1 MEAKMTIKTRKEI
14 LFCIRNRYNQ
24 ASWSDKKKILDEL
37 VATTLYRRK
46 YAIYLL
52 NHKKDNSS
60 ITSIV
65 SSQGKSSKY
74 GEELKQELIKIWYAA
89 NKICSKRLVPFLPCL
104 LNSLERFNHI
114 SLSNEMRNLI
124 LKISPATVDR
134 ILKQERISSGK
145 HGLSTTCAGALL
157 KNQIKVRTF
166 ADWNDIVPGFF
177 EGDLV
182 AHCGTKTNGC
192 YLNSLVIT
200 DIASTW
206 TEFYALIRKSEEE
219 VIRALLLAQETL
231 PFPILGLDTDNG
243 SEFINYGLLE
253 FCQKNHI
260 TFTRSRA
267 YKKNDQAHIEE
278 KNGSIIRRI
287 VGYDRYEGIIAYN
300 ALECLYKVLRL
311 YVNFFQPSLKLI
323 SRTRDGAKV
332 TKKYDKAKTPYQR
345 IMNSPQVLEEIKSKL
360 KNEFESLDPVFLL
373 AELKKL
379 QNIFWEHAWNK
390 SENNIHEVTKA
401 VIIEENL
408 IKKHASYRKRVRPI
422 RPKIEGIQLG
432 RKKIFSSVWNIVIKE
447 LEQDPKASAKSIV
460 KKLIKSYP
468 EFNLNQVRTMRRNI
482 AKWKAQGK

>member
-1 MEAKMTIKTRKEI
+1 MEVKMTIKTRKEI
-14 LFCIRNRYNQ
+14 LSCVRNRYKQ
-24 ASWSDKKKILDEL
+24 ANWSDKKKILDEL
-37 VATTLYRRK
+37 VATTSYRRK

-52 NHKKDNSS
+52 NHQKNSS
-60 ITSIV
+60 STTSIAV
-65 SSQGKSSKY
+65 SKCKSSKY
-74 GEELKQELIKIWYAA
+74 GEELKQELIKIWCAA
-89 NKICSKRLVPFLPCL
+89 NKICSKRLAPFLPEL
-104 LNSLERFNHI
+104 LNSLERFGHI
-114 SLSNEMRNLI
+114 SLSNEMRDLI
-124 LKISPATVDR
+124 LKISPATIDR
-134 ILKQERISSGK
+134 ILKQERMGGK

-166 ADWNDIVPGFF
+166 TDWNDIVPGFF

-300 ALECLYKVLRL
+300 ALSALYKVLRL

-323 SRTRDGAKV
+323 SRSRDGAKV

-345 IMNSPQVLEEIKSKL
+345 IMNSPQVLEEIKLKL

-373 AELKKL
+373 EELKRL

-408 IKKHASYRKRVRPI
+408 IKKNISYRKRVRPI
-422 RPKIEGIQLG
+422 RPKIEGMKLG
-432 RKKIFSSVWNIVIKE
+432 RKKIFSSVWNIVIQE
-447 LEQDPKASAKSIV
+447 LEQDPKTSAKSIV
-460 KKLIKSYP
+460 KKLIKLYP